1 MEARIVWKNFLKI
14 CKKHATKMKTLRKMP
29 PLKNEE
35 NTFSRKQ
42 KFVIFAKKILVNT
55 NYKIR

>member
-1 MEARIVWKNFLKI
+1 
-14 CKKHATKMKTLRKMP
+14 MKTLRKMP